1 MFSKTAVVAF
11 AALAGSVS
19 AAPIEISANVA
30 DPASIDVA
38 APAGWASGYLE
49 DYETFRVRY
58 IAVGCDYHVGQPAG
72 SSKAEYYETCCHP
85 ILANQ
90 TLAEVR
96 PAYCL
101 PSDSVSAEIES
112 IVATATWVKEAAVTE
127 FVGAASSVAAGVA
140 NITSAAGENLSVVT
154 YTDAQQTATLSVL
167 TGSDAPVATA
177 APAAASSST
186 QEAVASSSSTEEA
199 ASSTYEAPASTSSTY
214 EAPTSTSVYV
224 APTPTSTYVA
234 PTTSEAPAPAATTAE
249 TQNTASTGGDVH
261 YGEATFFYQNGNPGA
276 CGQYHSDST
285 PLVALP
291 AWAWNYNGGS
301 SPSQYCGQ
309 SIQVTRG
316 DRSVVALVT
325 DLCPSCVGA
334 DSIDLS
340 SAAFNQ
346 IASESEGMVSVSW
359 KFI

>member
-19 AAPIEISANVA
+19 AAPIEISSNVA

-167 TGSDAPVATA
+167 TGSDAPAATA
-177 APAAASSST
+177 APAVASSST
-186 QEAVASSSSTEEA
+186 QEA

-234 PTTSEAPAPAATTAE
+234 PTTEAPAPAATTAE

-261 YGEATFFYQNGNPGA
+261 YGQATFFYQNGNPGA

>member
-1 MFSKTAVVAF
+1 MFSKTFVTL
-11 AALAGSVS
+11 AALAGSAV
-19 AAPIEISANVA
+19 AAPVAVSTNVA
-30 DPASIDVA
+30 DPAAIDVA

-58 IAVGCDYHVGQPAG
+58 IAVGCDFHVGQPAG
-72 SSKAEYYETCCHP
+72 SDKANYYETCCHP

-101 PSDSVSAEIES
+101 PSDSVSAEIQS

-154 YTDAQQTATLSVL
+154 YTDAVQTATLSVL
-167 TGSDAPVATA
+167 ESSG
-177 APAAASSST
+177 APAATASASSSSYEAPASSST
-186 QEAVASSSSTEEA
+186 QE

-214 EAPTSTSVYV
+214 EEPTSTSTYEEPTSTWVAPTSTW
-224 APTPTSTYVA
+224 VA
-234 PTTSEAPAPAATTAE
+234 PTTSSTYEAPATTAQ
-249 TQNTASTGGDVH
+249 TQNTASSGGDSH
-261 YGEATFFYQNGNPGA
+261 YGQATFFYQNGAPGA
-276 CGQYHSDST
+276 CGNYNSDST

-291 AWAWNYNGGS
+291 AQYWGNGGS
-301 SPSQYCGQ
+301 SPSQYCG
-309 SIQVTRG
+309 SYIQVTRG
-316 DRSVVALVT
+316 GRSVNAVVA
-325 DLCPSCVGA
+325 DLCPSCIGS

-340 SAAFNQ
+340 TGAFNQ
-346 IASESEGMVSVSW
+346 IASPDEGSVSISW

>member
-101 PSDSVSAEIES
+101 PSDSVSAEIQS

-140 NITSAAGENLSVVT
+140 NITSAAGENLSSVT
-154 YTDAQQTATLSVL
+154 YTDAKETATLAVL
-167 TGSDAPVATA
+167 TGSDAPAATA

-261 YGEATFFYQNGNPGA
+261 YGQATFFYQNGVSGA
-276 CGQYHSDST
+276 CGQVNSDST

-291 AWAWNYNGGS
+291 AKFWNYNGGS
-301 SPSQYCGQ
+301 QPSQYCGQ
-309 SIQVTRG
+309 YIQVTRG
-316 DRSVVALVT
+316 DRTVNALVA
-325 DLCPSCVGA
+325 DLCPTCVGA

-340 SAAFNQ
+340 SGAFNQ
-346 IASESEGMVSVSW
+346 IASPDEGSVSISW

>member
-140 NITSAAGENLSVVT
+140 NITSAAGENLSSVT
-154 YTDAQQTATLSVL
+154 YTDAKETATLAVL
-167 TGSDAPVATA
+167 TGSDAPAAT
-177 APAAASSST
+177 ASSST

-261 YGEATFFYQNGNPGA
+261 YGEATYFLQNGNPGA
-276 CGQYHSDST
+276 CGQYNSDST

-291 AWAWNYNGGS
+291 AQYWNNGGS
-301 SPSQYCGQ
+301 SPSSHCG
-309 SIQVTRG
+309 SYIQVTRG
-316 DRSVVALVT
+316 DRSVNAVVA

-340 SAAFNQ
+340 VGAFNQ
-346 IASESEGMVSVSW
+346 IASESEGMVSISW